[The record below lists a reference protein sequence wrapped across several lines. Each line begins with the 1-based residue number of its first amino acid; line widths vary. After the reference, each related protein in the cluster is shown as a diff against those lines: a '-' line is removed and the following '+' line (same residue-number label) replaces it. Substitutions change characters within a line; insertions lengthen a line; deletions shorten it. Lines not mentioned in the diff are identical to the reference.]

1 MSDDRDSNEY
11 TTDDNNY
18 NVIINGNTVH
28 HTIRQDDIKITVSI
42 ETTENQLSEGTKDEH
57 TKEKTSKED

>member
-28 HTIRQDDIKITVSI
+28 HTISPII
-42 ETTENQLSEGTKDEH
+42 
-57 TKEKTSKED
+57 

>member
-42 ETTENQLSEGTKDEH
+42 ETTENQLSESTKDEH

>member
-42 ETTENQLSEGTKDEH
+42 ETTENQLSEDTKDEH